1 MYVNKLEHDKGELEI
16 VYDVQWKTPG
26 NDDDKAKI
34 IGIVDTADTNLDW
47 NTFKSYLVSVQFY
60 FIVTIFPSY
69 TVL

>member
-47 NTFKSYLVSVQFY
+47 NTFKSYLVSV
-60 FIVTIFPSY
+60 
-69 TVL
+69 